1 MRARGAVA
9 AVALV
14 LSLAGALRAQERAA
28 PVGRTGR
35 AGRVAVTGGAV
46 AWFRGGEARIGSDTV
61 ALDHAITLCRR
72 DLRRLAGLLGD
83 DADGPGFALRAR
95 LMLTVCLDQPVAAP
109 CTPGLFAREAG
120 ARDVWLSPF
129 GIDRTEVTVDAYAR
143 CVRAGACAEAMDPPG
158 TPLTGAPTLPVT
170 GVSWRDADAYCRW
183 VGARLPTDAEWE
195 RAARGREGRHFP
207 WGYQWDPAR
216 ANHGA
221 VDPSCRDEGDGFAMA
236 APVGSFPDGATPE
249 GVLDLAGN
257 VQEWVADRADAHE
270 PGQPPERAVNPRGP
284 AIGGERLVRGGAF
297 TQPPWALRTTWRAAR
312 GNGERL
318 RDTGFRCAWD
328 PR

>member
-1 MRARGAVA
+1 MRAAGAVA
-9 AVALV
+9 ALAL
-14 LSLAGALRAQERAA
+14 AFAA
-28 PVGRTGR
+28 PRWAAAQR
-35 AGRVAVTGGAV
+35 AGQTVRARVTAGPV
-46 AWFRGGEARIGSDTV
+46 AWFRAGEARIGSDTI

-72 DLRRLAGLLGD
+72 DLRRLA
-83 DADGPGFALRAR
+83 ADLEELPEAPEFALRAR
-95 LMLTVCLDQPVAAP
+95 LMLTLCLDQPVATPCAP
-109 CTPGLFAREAG
+109 SLFARELG
-120 ARDVWLSPF
+120 PRDVWLSAF

-143 CVRAGACAEAMDPPG
+143 CVRAGACAEALDPPG

-183 VGARLPTDAEWE
+183 IGARLPTDAEWE
-195 RAARGREGRHFP
+195 RAARGREGRPFP
-207 WGYQWDPAR
+207 WGFQWDPGR

-221 VDPSCRDEGDGFAMA
+221 TGPACRDDGDGFGMA

-257 VQEWVADRADAHE
+257 VQEWVFDRADPAA
-270 PGQPPERAVNPRGP
+270 PGHPAARAVDPRGP
-284 AIGGERLVRGGAF
+284 ELGGERIVRGGAY
-297 TQPPWALRTTWRAAR
+297 THPPWALRTTWRGAR

>member
-1 MRARGAVA
+1 MRGAWAVA
-9 AVALV
+9 ALVLASPRALV
-14 LSLAGALRAQERAA
+14 AQHTDRAERVRVGVGDVVWLRAGE
-28 PVGRTGR
+28 T
-35 AGRVAVTGGAV
+35 RV
-46 AWFRGGEARIGSDTV
+46 GSDTI

-72 DLRRLAGLLGD
+72 DLRRLAVALSEPA
-83 DADGPGFALRAR
+83 DAPGFVLRAR
-95 LMLTVCLDQPVAAP
+95 LMLTVCLDQPVAEP
-109 CTPGLFAREAG
+109 CTPSLFAREAG

-158 TPLTGAPTLPVT
+158 TPLTGAPALPVT

-183 VGARLPTDAEWE
+183 IGARLPTDAEWE
-195 RAARGREGRHFP
+195 RAARGREGRPFP
-207 WGYQWDPAR
+207 WGFQWDPGR

-221 VDPSCRDEGDGFAMA
+221 VDPSCRDDGDGYAMA

-257 VQEWVADRADAHE
+257 VQEWVFDRAE
-270 PGQPPERAVNPRGP
+270 SMRPGHPAERAVNPRGP
-284 AIGGERLVRGGAF
+284 EIGGERIVRGGAY
-297 TQPPWALRTTWRAAR
+297 TQPAWALRTTWRAAR

-328 PR
+328 RR